1 MFSQTVEYALRAIV
15 FLAAND
21 SGPYSSDRIAS
32 TTKVPAGYVSKVMR
46 DLVVA
51 GLVASQRGPNGGFT
65 LARTAVT
72 ITILDVVNAVDPIR
86 RINACPLGRSSHTS
100 LCPLHWALDKA
111 IEQIEG
117 TFRATSVADL
127 LAGRDAKS
135 RCSALS
141 ATPATL
147 TAGREQ
153 IG

>member
-21 SGPYSSDRIAS
+21 SGPCSSDRIAS
-32 TTKVPAGYVSKVMR
+32 TTKVPSGYVSKVMR

-51 GLVASQRGPNGGFT
+51 GLAASQRGPNGGFT
-65 LARTAVT
+65 LARTADT

-86 RINACPLGRSSHTS
+86 RISACPLGRSSHTS
-100 LCPLHWALDKA
+100 LCPLHSALDKA

-117 TFRATSVADL
+117 SFRAISVADL
-127 LAGRDAKS
+127 LTDRDAKNH
-135 RCSALS
+135 CSALFT
-141 ATPATL
+141 APVTL